1 SLAMPAGLSPRGG
14 APPGWLVAAGSAV
27 IVFHLAAIVIPVLD
41 TPSGP
46 WATPMGRMPG
56 DAPAFAHE
64 AAPLANLHSDYLRVA
79 HSYSFVT
86 NRPGDI
92 PGVRFEAVLR
102 DKEGNVTTLKFPDP
116 NANPWV
122 RHRQELLATLLAPDL
137 PAEKPLSDVIAPPG
151 EKPAMVD
158 IWALPGEDFTASA
171 GPPTAPPDRKL
182 PLHLEHVP
190 QFRLR
195 YRDYWKPTDLSVV
208 LARSY
213 ARYLCRAH
221 GAASAEIVRYTREP
235 VAPDVLFGRDAVDL
249 TETVASYGEK
259 TE

>member
-1 SLAMPAGLSPRGG
+1 MPSAPSASASALPR
-14 APPGWLVAAGSAV
+14 WLIAAASAA
-27 IVFHLAAIVIPVLD
+27 IVFHLAAVVIPILD

-64 AAPLANLHSDYLRVA
+64 AAGLANLHSDYFRVA

-86 NRPGDI
+86 NRPADI

-102 DKEGNVTTLKFPDP
+102 DKDGNVTQTLQFPDP
-116 NANPWV
+116 DANPWV

-137 PAEKPLSDVIAPPG
+137 PAEKPASDIIAPPG

-171 GPPTAPPDRKL
+171 GPPSAPPDRKQ

-190 QFRLR
+190 QHRLR
-195 YRDYWKPTDLSVV
+195 YRDYWRPTELSVV

-213 ARYLCRAH
+213 ARYLCRTN
-221 GAASAEIVRYTREP
+221 GAASAEIVRHTREP
-235 VAPDVLFGRDAVDL
+235 VAPDVLFGRDTVDL

-259 TE
+259 SE